1 MNLAH
6 SILTYSRPLDM
17 YDNITL
23 MMPIVLTAPSILIA
37 VFPFSLQLLFRG
49 RRLLTTGN
57 SFSREKSNFPTSH
70 RLPSVILCQLIKF
83 YPVLKKTYT
92 KHNCIMDHGPL
103 WVQHDPRRSRVFQ
116 MVQNGDNSPP
126 RFTKVFFL

>member
-6 SILTYSRPLDM
+6 SILGLFNLTSRPLDM

-23 MMPIVLTAPSILIA
+23 IMPIVLSAPSILIA

-83 YPVLKKTYT
+83 YPVLKKYIPNIIV
-92 KHNCIMDHGPL
+92 KIGI
-103 WVQHDPRRSRVFQ
+103 
-116 MVQNGDNSPP
+116 GG
-126 RFTKVFFL
+126 

>member
-1 MNLAH
+1 
-6 SILTYSRPLDM
+6 M

-83 YPVLKKTYT
+83 YPVLKK
-92 KHNCIMDHGPL
+92 HIPSIIVSWIMDRFGSNTIQDAPESSK
-103 WVQHDPRRSRVFQ
+103 WSK
-116 MVQNGDNSPP
+116 MVVTVHLDS
-126 RFTKVFFL
+126 